1 MPNFKAANYPDAN
14 SGYGDPW
21 TPEGKERLYELRQQY
36 KIPWQEFQ
44 EASCPSTAL
53 RFHVDWSC
61 HEAILSKTEHAL
73 STANLLCKLS
83 PIRLQLSKLWR
94 ILTNP

>member
-1 MPNFKAANYPDAN
+1 MASKVVVLKLTSCPDQLTANMPNFKAANYPDAN

-53 RFHVDWSC
+53 RFHVD
-61 HEAILSKTEHAL
+61 
-73 STANLLCKLS
+73 
-83 PIRLQLSKLWR
+83 
-94 ILTNP
+94 